1 MIKMEKS
8 GMQFGKIRIVNG
20 EIIYPGHMM
29 SGNISCSEIVWA
41 YHSRGSNEQAGEDRQ
56 VVTNSLVIVTDRPRT
71 FRFAMTEREAVQC
84 IQVLRTINPDIV
96 TGYPRGLRVPGQNLY
111 NTRDL
116 GAFITQDGRHILPC
130 RLLRSAE
137 LYHLSVTDK
146 ELLAS
151 QYHIRTVI
159 DLRSGVERRKRP
171 DDILPGVEYHPLP
184 LLDETSD
191 LLFQRPGIMDILADL
206 EGDPEEVMRQNYIHM
221 VRDPY
226 TVSQL
231 ARIIDTFRRNQNGAI
246 LWHCSNGKDRTDLVT
261 AVLLYVLGVDEGTI
275 IEDFLRTRVWL
286 EDEKNDLIRLMS
298 ARGFEEYIMGRRIRS
313 FYEVKASYLESAFE
327 AIEKDYGSIDRFLRK
342 ALFVTPRIQDELRDK
357 YLI

>member
-1 MIKMEKS
+1 
-8 GMQFGKIRIVNG
+8 MQFGKIRIKDG

-29 SGNISCSEIVWA
+29 FGVIPCREIVWA
-41 YHSRGSNEQAGEDRQ
+41 YHGRESSEQSGEDRQ

-71 FRFAMTEREAVQC
+71 YRFAMTEREAVQC
-84 IQVLRTINPDIV
+84 IQALRTINPDIV
-96 TGYPRGLRVPGQNLY
+96 TGYPRGMRVPGQNLY

-116 GAFITQDGRHILPC
+116 GAFEVQDGRHILPC

-146 ELLAS
+146 ELLTG

-159 DLRSGVERRKRP
+159 DLRSAAERRKRP

-206 EGDPEEVMRQNYIHM
+206 EGDPEEVMRQNYVHM

-226 TVSQL
+226 TIGQL
-231 ARIIDTFRRNQNGAI
+231 ARIIETFRHNGNGAV

-261 AVLLYVLGVDEGTI
+261 AVLMCVLGVDRDTI
-275 IEDFLRTRVWL
+275 IEEFLRTRVWL
-286 EDEKNDLIRLMS
+286 EEEKNDLIRLMS

-327 AIEKDYGSIDRFLRK
+327 ALEKDYGSMDRFLKK
-342 ALFVTPRIQDELRDK
+342 ALFVTPRIQEELRDK